1 MEAIFTF
8 AKTATPSVLLALCL
22 VIIVLIL
29 LSNNRLSLSNVLR
42 SKEPAADGEEKPS
55 LKTITKQLKIIAGN
69 HLHDLPEMKVTL
81 DTIAKEQIVQGNR
94 LTAVETKVDILLKP

>member
-8 AKTATPSVLLALCL
+8 AKTATPSVLVALCL
-22 VIIVLIL
+22 VIMMLIL
-29 LSNNRLSLSNVLR
+29 LQNEKFSLVNIFR
-42 SKEPAADGEEKPS
+42 SKEYDGNQEEKPS
-55 LKTITKQLKIIAGN
+55 LKSITKQLKIIAGN

-81 DTIAKEQIVQGNR
+81 DAIAKEQIVQGNR